1 MKRWMDDASVQ
12 HEIIRISKY
21 RETGLFVGNPTNM
34 FPVRRV
40 YVPNRKTFQLLL
52 DKMNYDEVNGLDK
65 EEMIKKYGEENVKLY
80 LEFFENLEDVR
91 MLTGDY
97 FEIVEKME
105 EKLGRELSDEELDWV
120 DEVCG
125 DSEEEV

>member
-1 MKRWMDDASVQ
+1 MIGNNIKENKVSN
-12 HEIIRISKY
+12 
-21 RETGLFVGNPTNM
+21 LF
-34 FPVRRV
+34 
-40 YVPNRKTFQLLL
+40 
-52 DKMNYDEVNGLDK
+52 DKMSYDEVNGLDK
-65 EEMIKKYGEENVKLY
+65 EEMVKKYGEGNFRLY

>member
-1 MKRWMDDASVQ
+1 MIGNNIKENKVSN
-12 HEIIRISKY
+12 
-21 RETGLFVGNPTNM
+21 LF
-34 FPVRRV
+34 
-40 YVPNRKTFQLLL
+40 
-52 DKMNYDEVNGLDK
+52 DKMSYDEVNGLDK
-65 EEMIKKYGEENVKLY
+65 EEMIKKYGEENFKLY

-97 FEIVEKME
+97 FEMVEKME

>member
-1 MKRWMDDASVQ
+1 MIGNNIKENKVSN
-12 HEIIRISKY
+12 
-21 RETGLFVGNPTNM
+21 LF
-34 FPVRRV
+34 
-40 YVPNRKTFQLLL
+40 
-52 DKMNYDEVNGLDK
+52 DKMSYDEVNGLDR
-65 EEMIKKYGEENVKLY
+65 EEMIKKYGEENFKLY

-91 MLTGDY
+91 MLTGDF
-97 FEIVEKME
+97 FEIVEEME

>member
-1 MKRWMDDASVQ
+1 MIGNNIKENKVSN
-12 HEIIRISKY
+12 
-21 RETGLFVGNPTNM
+21 LF
-34 FPVRRV
+34 
-40 YVPNRKTFQLLL
+40 
-52 DKMNYDEVNGLDK
+52 DKMSYDEVNGLDK
-65 EEMIKKYGEENVKLY
+65 EEMIKKYGEGNFRLY

>member
-1 MKRWMDDASVQ
+1 MIGNNIKENKVSN
-12 HEIIRISKY
+12 
-21 RETGLFVGNPTNM
+21 LF
-34 FPVRRV
+34 
-40 YVPNRKTFQLLL
+40 
-52 DKMNYDEVNGLDK
+52 DKMSYDEVNGLDK

-91 MLTGDY
+91 MLTGDF
-97 FEIVEKME
+97 FEIVEEME

>member
-1 MKRWMDDASVQ
+1 MIGNNIKENKVSN
-12 HEIIRISKY
+12 
-21 RETGLFVGNPTNM
+21 LF
-34 FPVRRV
+34 
-40 YVPNRKTFQLLL
+40 
-52 DKMNYDEVNGLDK
+52 DKMSYDEVNGLDR

-91 MLTGDY
+91 MLTGDF
-97 FEIVEKME
+97 FEIVEEME

>member
-1 MKRWMDDASVQ
+1 MIGNNIKENKVSN
-12 HEIIRISKY
+12 
-21 RETGLFVGNPTNM
+21 LF
-34 FPVRRV
+34 
-40 YVPNRKTFQLLL
+40 
-52 DKMNYDEVNGLDK
+52 DKMSYDEVNGLDK
-65 EEMIKKYGEENVKLY
+65 EEMIKKYGEGNVRLY

>member
-1 MKRWMDDASVQ
+1 MIGNNIKENKVSN
-12 HEIIRISKY
+12 
-21 RETGLFVGNPTNM
+21 LF
-34 FPVRRV
+34 
-40 YVPNRKTFQLLL
+40 
-52 DKMNYDEVNGLDK
+52 DKMSYDEVNGFDR
-65 EEMIKKYGEENVKLY
+65 EEMIKKYGEGNFRLY

>member
-1 MKRWMDDASVQ
+1 MIGNNIKENKVSN
-12 HEIIRISKY
+12 
-21 RETGLFVGNPTNM
+21 LF
-34 FPVRRV
+34 
-40 YVPNRKTFQLLL
+40 
-52 DKMNYDEVNGLDK
+52 DKMSYDEVNGVDR
-65 EEMIKKYGEENVKLY
+65 EEMIKKYGEENFKLY

-91 MLTGDY
+91 MLTGDF
-97 FEIVEKME
+97 FEIVEEME

>member
-1 MKRWMDDASVQ
+1 MIGNNIKENKVSN
-12 HEIIRISKY
+12 
-21 RETGLFVGNPTNM
+21 LF
-34 FPVRRV
+34 
-40 YVPNRKTFQLLL
+40 

-65 EEMIKKYGEENVKLY
+65 EEMIKKYGEGNVRLY

>member
-1 MKRWMDDASVQ
+1 MIGNNIKENKVSN
-12 HEIIRISKY
+12 
-21 RETGLFVGNPTNM
+21 LF
-34 FPVRRV
+34 
-40 YVPNRKTFQLLL
+40 

-65 EEMIKKYGEENVKLY
+65 EEMIKKYGEGNFKLY

>member
-1 MKRWMDDASVQ
+1 M
-12 HEIIRISKY
+12 I
-21 RETGLFVGNPTNM
+21 GNNIKENE
-34 FPVRRV
+34 VS
-40 YVPNRKTFQLLL
+40 NLL

>member
-1 MKRWMDDASVQ
+1 MIGNNIKENKVSN
-12 HEIIRISKY
+12 
-21 RETGLFVGNPTNM
+21 LF
-34 FPVRRV
+34 
-40 YVPNRKTFQLLL
+40 
-52 DKMNYDEVNGLDK
+52 DKMSYDEVNGLDK
-65 EEMIKKYGEENVKLY
+65 EEMIKKYGEGNVNLY

>member
-1 MKRWMDDASVQ
+1 MIGNNIKENKVSN
-12 HEIIRISKY
+12 
-21 RETGLFVGNPTNM
+21 LF
-34 FPVRRV
+34 
-40 YVPNRKTFQLLL
+40 
-52 DKMNYDEVNGLDK
+52 DKMSYDEVNGLDK
-65 EEMIKKYGEENVKLY
+65 EEMIKKYGEGNFRLY

-105 EKLGRELSDEELDWV
+105 EKLGRELSDVELDWV

>member
-1 MKRWMDDASVQ
+1 M
-12 HEIIRISKY
+12 I
-21 RETGLFVGNPTNM
+21 GNNIKENE
-34 FPVRRV
+34 VS
-40 YVPNRKTFQLLL
+40 NLL

-65 EEMIKKYGEENVKLY
+65 EEMIKKYGEENFKLY

>member
-1 MKRWMDDASVQ
+1 MIGNNIKENEVSN
-12 HEIIRISKY
+12 
-21 RETGLFVGNPTNM
+21 LF
-34 FPVRRV
+34 
-40 YVPNRKTFQLLL
+40 
-52 DKMNYDEVNGLDK
+52 DKMSYDEVNGLDK

>member
-1 MKRWMDDASVQ
+1 MIGNNIKENKVSN
-12 HEIIRISKY
+12 
-21 RETGLFVGNPTNM
+21 LF
-34 FPVRRV
+34 
-40 YVPNRKTFQLLL
+40 
-52 DKMNYDEVNGLDK
+52 DKMSYDEVNGLDK
-65 EEMIKKYGEENVKLY
+65 EEMIKKYGEENFKLY

-91 MLTGDY
+91 MLTGDF
-97 FEIVEKME
+97 FEIVEEME

>member
-1 MKRWMDDASVQ
+1 M
-12 HEIIRISKY
+12 I
-21 RETGLFVGNPTNM
+21 GNNIKENK
-34 FPVRRV
+34 VS
-40 YVPNRKTFQLLL
+40 NLL

-65 EEMIKKYGEENVKLY
+65 EEMIKKYGEENFKLY
-80 LEFFENLEDVR
+80 LKFFKDLDDVR